1 MEAENMDAVI
11 LRYLLT
17 GAIAPNGPVRGGDQW
32 VTSRLTGQMRMI
44 AMKRKFYVPRQDA
57 EARVEKE
64 CSPML

>member
-11 LRYLLT
+11 LRYSLT
-17 GAIAPNGPVRGGDQW
+17 GAIAPNGSVRSGDQW
-32 VTSRLTGQMRMI
+32 LTFRLTDQIRMI